1 MQILANPYSPS
12 WNSPLQYVTF
22 HIVAVQFCF
31 WFHYQISWCKWANI
45 KLLRHIMEQWLC
57 RVCLLCYVGEVN
69 KGMAA
74 FLEGQSSLMGTE
86 RLVYI
91 KRFLCP
97 SNEQKRKQ
105 KRQRLK
111 SYSSIHTFQF
121 VESLLLLAPCLRPV
135 DQKSRMRPVIIPKQP
150 TM

>member
-1 MQILANPYSPS
+1 MTYYGLLLVSNSVSGSITRFLDANGLILNFSDILR
-12 WNSPLQYVTF
+12 NDDYV
-22 HIVAVQFCF
+22 
-31 WFHYQISWCKWANI
+31 
-45 KLLRHIMEQWLC
+45 
-57 RVCLLCYVGEVN
+57 VCLLCYVGEVN

-74 FLEGQSSLMGTE
+74 FLKGQSSLMGTE

-111 SYSSIHTFQF
+111 SRSSIHTFQF

-135 DQKSRMRPVIIPKQP
+135 DQKSRMCPVIIPKQP